1 MQEEYEQL
9 SSKIQNAA
17 QKSIP
22 CQLMGEFAVFSQT
35 QARNHPTI
43 IKVTLTL
50 TFIEGNR
57 NLFGSEIRIS
67 SNINDFALIFSI
79 KKMTYIPPLALL
91 KLLKFS
97 GCTLYYTDDRSALR
111 RAGSVF
117 YWFR

>member
-1 MQEEYEQL
+1 VCFYNLQEEYEQL

-43 IKVTLTL
+43 IKVTLT
-50 TFIEGNR
+50 FIEGNR

-67 SNINDFALIFSI
+67 NINDFVHTFSI
-79 KKMTYIPPLALL
+79 KKKDNVNQCP
-91 KLLKFS
+91 
-97 GCTLYYTDDRSALR
+97 GTLVKQTKKVR
-111 RAGSVF
+111 F
-117 YWFR
+117 Y

>member
-1 MQEEYEQL
+1 VCFYNLQEEYEQL

-43 IKVTLTL
+43 IKVTLT
-50 TFIEGNR
+50 FIERNR

-67 SNINDFALIFSI
+67 NINDFVHIFSI
-79 KKMTYIPPLALL
+79 EKNDIPLLPLALL
-91 KLLKFS
+91 KSLKFS
-97 GCTLYYTDDRSALR
+97 GCTMYTD
-111 RAGSVF
+111 VM
-117 YWFR
+117 